1 MYDPAS
7 FTLDGQ
13 VAAITG
19 AGAGIGRAI
28 ATTFAAAG
36 AAVVV
41 SDLDRGTAEA
51 VAGEIETRGVGPRP
65 CAAT

>member
-1 MYDPAS
+1 MYDAAR
-7 FTLDGQ
+7 FRLDDQ
-13 VAAITG
+13 VALVTG

-28 ATTFAAAG
+28 ASTFGAAG

-41 SDLDRGTAEA
+41 SDLDLATAEG
-51 VAGEIETRGVGPRP
+51 VARSRMRADGPRP